1 MKKTHNLAQLTIDE
15 ILHVG
20 DTVIDAI
27 IKEGDVTR
35 FLASRVGENGH
46 VMSFSAKKSEI
57 DNMATSLFLSG
68 LTARVEPIERDFTEI
83 PKYLDPTEPISV
95 VLFQIDDDTDAD
107 AVVATIKQVLLYLR
121 TYGLIVLDGYT
132 NQPAVRA
139 VAEYVSKLTD
149 DQYDVR
155 ALNDLLSGETALIIQ
170 RH

>member
-1 MKKTHNLAQLTIDE
+1 M
-15 ILHVG
+15 
-20 DTVIDAI
+20 AI
-27 IKEGDVTR
+27 
-35 FLASRVGENGH
+35 
-46 VMSFSAKKSEI
+46 
-57 DNMATSLFLSG
+57 
-68 LTARVEPIERDFTEI
+68 FTEI

-155 ALNDLLSGETALIIQ
+155 ALNDLISGETALIIQ